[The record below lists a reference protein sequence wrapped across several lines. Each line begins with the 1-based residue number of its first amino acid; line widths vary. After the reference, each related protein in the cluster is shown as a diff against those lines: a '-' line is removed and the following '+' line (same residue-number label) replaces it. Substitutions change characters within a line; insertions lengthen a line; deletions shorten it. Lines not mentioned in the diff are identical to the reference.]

1 MNQKDISGPLKN
13 LESSAAAADI
23 SKSQSCDIFNNQ
35 ALTKQLV
42 CQNNFFF
49 QRIIVSILCFGR
61 VTRHKSNSS
70 TTRRRKNNFLKL
82 SFARVARW
90 FIFQTKKP
98 N

>member
-1 MNQKDISGPLKN
+1 LLTDREKVLFYFTFFEKLKMNQKDISGPLKN

-49 QRIIVSILCFGR
+49 
-61 VTRHKSNSS
+61 
-70 TTRRRKNNFLKL
+70 LKDHRFHFMFRPRY
-82 SFARVARW
+82 S
-90 FIFQTKKP
+90 P
-98 N
+98 